1 MSLQITCERIPVK
14 RTLSLAL
21 CFLAVSGVGWGQQAD
36 CAILGAPEIKI
47 KIDDIS
53 FYRLPAAS
61 DLQVSASCRAAA
73 QAKIDSWRKDDIAD
87 FDHLAKRLC
96 SYKVGWMEKNPGT
109 CQAGGPAHCKVDHWM
124 RVGPNIALGQ
134 YRSEELKT
142 YAPRRR
148 ELISDACRC
157 RRAELDAG
165 DDESKNSNQTNQA
178 ATYQSFYNMNTV
190 PCDNGKCQVP
200 GTSCHSGVCRPDTMV
215 EHDEKR

>member
-1 MSLQITCERIPVK
+1 
-14 RTLSLAL
+14 
-21 CFLAVSGVGWGQQAD
+21 
-36 CAILGAPEIKI
+36 
-47 KIDDIS
+47 
-53 FYRLPAAS
+53 
-61 DLQVSASCRAAA
+61 
-73 QAKIDSWRKDDIAD
+73 
-87 FDHLAKRLC
+87 
-96 SYKVGWMEKNPGT
+96 MEKNPGT
-109 CQAGGPAHCKVDHWM
+109 CQAGGPPPICKVDHWM
-124 RVGPNIALGQ
+124 RVGPDIALGQ

-215 EHDEKR
+215 EHDEKEVIGKLLDKVTRRQPMS